1 MSSFSPSSLGEALM
15 KKVDGRHGET
25 PNLLAT
31 SECSRPRIHRK
42 PPTTLWRKKCG
53 SDNLRSTL
61 LAIGMTLSMTFFVA
75 QAFADP
81 YLESD
86 QLDLEGGLTVLNLFV
101 NGDDGLSIAFFVD
114 LTFTS
119 TEFNEVLGGMGVD
132 ITSSDH
138 FLWDNDPDYVAS
150 RSFDSF
156 FYTRLSDSWTAQ
168 PPCDA
173 LNGVDHSPSGSYQVC
188 LGTRA
193 GEGSPRL
200 ALGQLV
206 VPTGETVFFEGKI
219 FRSASTFAQSGAI
232 ATVPEP
238 TTAVLLGGGLLLL
251 AGRRRRAERLQ

>member
-1 MSSFSPSSLGEALM
+1 MSSFSPSSLGEDLM

-42 PPTTLWRKKCG
+42 PPTTLWRNKFG
-53 SDNLRSTL
+53 NDNMRSILRT
-61 LAIGMTLSMTFFVA
+61 IGMTLSMTFFVA
-75 QAFADP
+75 QASAVP
-81 YLESD
+81 YLESE
-86 QLDLEGGLTVLNLFV
+86 QLNLEGGLTVLNLFV

-119 TEFNEVLGGMGVD
+119 TGFNEVLGGMGVD

-156 FYTRLSDSWTAQ
+156 FYTRLSDSWTAL
-168 PPCDA
+168 PPC
-173 LNGVDHSPSGSYQVC
+173 NGVVHSSLGSYQAC

-206 VPTGETVFFEGKI
+206 VPTGETVFFEGEI
-219 FRSASTFAQSGAI
+219 FRSGDTFAQSGAI
-232 ATVPEP
+232 TTVPEP